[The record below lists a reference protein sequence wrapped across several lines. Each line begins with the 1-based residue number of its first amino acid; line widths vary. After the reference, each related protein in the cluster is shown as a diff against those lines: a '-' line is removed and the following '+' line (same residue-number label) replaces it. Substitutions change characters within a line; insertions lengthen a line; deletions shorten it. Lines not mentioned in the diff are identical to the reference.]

1 MKNKK
6 EIRMLCQEF
15 KALENDEGKLIIEG
29 YAIVFNNPATHG
41 YTEIIDSKALDNCDM
56 SDVVL
61 RYNHND
67 SFIVLARTRNYSLSL
82 EKDSVGLKIKAE
94 LQKDISDHVN
104 VYNAIKSQLIDK
116 QSFAFTVRGD
126 SYDYDTDTR
135 TITDIDKLYD
145 VSVVDQPWYDGTDI
159 STSRSELGSDFLER
173 RKELREQYEKETKRK
188 LEIEE
193 AKKEL
198 LKKIG

>member
-15 KALENDEGKLIIEG
+15 KALENEDGKLIIEG
-29 YAIVFNNPATHG
+29 YAIVFNSPSTHG

-67 SFIVLARTRNYSLSL
+67 SFIVLARTRNHSLAL
-82 EKDSVGLKIKAE
+82 NVDSIGLKIRAE

-126 SYDYDTDTR
+126 SYDYDSDTR
-135 TITDIDKLYD
+135 TITDIAKLYD

-159 STSRSELGSDFLER
+159 STSRSEIGSDFMER
-173 RKELREQYEKETKRK
+173 RKELREQHEAK
-188 LEIEE
+188 LELEE